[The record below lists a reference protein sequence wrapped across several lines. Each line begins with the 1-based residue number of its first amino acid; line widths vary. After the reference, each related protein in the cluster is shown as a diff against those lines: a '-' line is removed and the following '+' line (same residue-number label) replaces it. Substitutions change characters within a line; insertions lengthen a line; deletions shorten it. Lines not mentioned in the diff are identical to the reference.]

1 MLPYSFSV
9 LPSGTTLSVVS
20 MAVSAFPCP
29 VPPGPAGIAGLS
41 RLRTGLSADIIYI
54 IFVFLFYFTLIS
66 DEDPVAVVDL
76 VLDDLRGPPGEPPA
90 LLLPAAVQ
98 VLHLDILISG
108 RLPDAV
114 QRQAPFLGLERR
126 VLSDDD
132 RIIHDQV
139 QHAHIDHDD
148 PFPHADHV
156 GRHADAAVTV
166 GLQGVQEV
174 LPDGQ
179 VLFRRFLRLLAEEER
194 VSDDGSYH
202 VFLHPSV
209 PLALHPITL

>member
-1 MLPYSFSV
+1 M
-9 LPSGTTLSVVS
+9 
-20 MAVSAFPCP
+20 
-29 VPPGPAGIAGLS
+29 
-41 RLRTGLSADIIYI
+41 
-54 IFVFLFYFTLIS
+54 
-66 DEDPVAVVDL
+66 VDL
-76 VLDDLRGPPGEPPA
+76 VLDDLRGPPGKLPA
-90 LLLPAAVQ
+90 LPLPAAVQ
-98 VLHLDILISG
+98 VLHLDSLISG

-126 VLSDDD
+126 VFPDDD
-132 RIIHDQV
+132 RVIHDQV
-139 QHAHIDHDD
+139 QQAHTDYDD
-148 PFPHADHV
+148 PFPDADHV
-156 GRHADAAVTV
+156 GRHADAALPV
-166 GLQGVQEV
+166 GLQRVQEV